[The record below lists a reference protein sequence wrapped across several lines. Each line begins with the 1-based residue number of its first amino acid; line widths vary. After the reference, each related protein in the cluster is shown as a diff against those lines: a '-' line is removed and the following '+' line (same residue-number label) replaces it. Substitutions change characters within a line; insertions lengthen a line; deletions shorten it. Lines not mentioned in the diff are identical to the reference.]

1 MIRTGIDVTRF
12 GRAATGVGG
21 AAPTGVPEC
30 AGPGRTVGMSN
41 EKRRV
46 GRPWGR
52 AENNCRTDGDAGT
65 GRTRTR
71 AARTESEGVG
81 GGPSRGGV
89 GRTGVRMDGVG
100 GGRGEGRTRGRW
112 AGKGARKGA
121 RWARRGLQVGETGGF
136 RGRRVRAGLSGSRL
150 VERAP
155 VSPGRSSGPG
165 RVSAGLGGSRPA
177 WVGRAGAGGGCV
189 SERRLARDGRAFAL
203 VGEPSPW
210 SAGRCGGAGT
220 GHRRLR
226 GGCRRGRGRRRRFRW
241 LPRSGLRLG
250 FRRPRG
256 YRNSVRVP
264 TPGSGAWGLAPSYP
278 NPGSGNQVPVTGFQ

>member
-12 GRAATGVGG
+12 GRAATGVEG

-81 GGPSRGGV
+81 GGPSRGDV
-89 GRTGVRMDGVG
+89 GRTGLRMDGVG
-100 GGRGEGRTRGRW
+100 SGRGEGRTRGRW
-112 AGKGARKGA
+112 AGKGARKGV
-121 RWARRGLQVGETGGF
+121 RWALQVGERGGF

-177 WVGRAGAGGGCV
+177 RVARAGAGGGCT
-189 SERRLARDGRAFAL
+189 SERWLARDGRAFAL
-203 VGEPSPW
+203 VG
-210 SAGRCGGAGT
+210 GAV
-220 GHRRLR
+220 
-226 GGCRRGRGRRRRFRW
+226 RGRREGAPSPAWRVLEGARVPAPIPMAAAIRTAARIPTPARVPELGTCTDTGFRYPGSDTQLPEPRFR
-241 LPRSGLRLG
+241 
-250 FRRPRG
+250 
-256 YRNSVRVP
+256 
-264 TPGSGAWGLAPSYP
+264 
-278 NPGSGNQVPVTGFQ
+278 